1 MADLEQVVNDLNLAS
16 QSLQELRE
24 KYDGALDLLDNKN
37 TEITGALDS
46 AKSDALQEIQTISN
60 TATSQISQL
69 KDTSLIWSTKLK
81 IQLQLKYQI
90 KRKSINKS

>member
-1 MADLEQVVNDLNLAS
+1 MAS

-60 TATSQISQL
+60 TATSQIRS
-69 KDTSLIWSTKLK
+69 
-81 IQLQLKYQI
+81 
-90 KRKSINKS
+90 